1 MISYV
6 VKEWKGYFMVIEIDD
21 TQEKV
26 DASIVFGGNAEDTY
40 EDCEQWIEEME
51 GNGYDKQEQSQ
62 RNLSRKL
69 FCEAVQGMG
78 REG

>member
-6 VKEWKGYFMVIEIDD
+6 VTEWCGYFMVIEIDD

-26 DASIVFGGNAEDTY
+26 DASIVFGGDAEHTY

-51 GNGYDKQEQSQ
+51 GN
-62 RNLSRKL
+62 
-69 FCEAVQGMG
+69 
-78 REG
+78 